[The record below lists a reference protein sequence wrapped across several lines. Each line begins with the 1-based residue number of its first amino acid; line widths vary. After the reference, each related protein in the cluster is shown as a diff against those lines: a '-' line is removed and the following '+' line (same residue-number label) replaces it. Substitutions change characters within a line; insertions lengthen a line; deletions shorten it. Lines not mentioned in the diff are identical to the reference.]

1 MKKHFLFLLL
11 ACCCACAPVSDLKL
25 QTLNDLEQIPRSERT
40 YAFHTK
46 GYIQDVR
53 FEKRLEKVLA
63 GHHWRNVPR
72 KQARYIVYFSFVWPL
87 IETGSRVRS
96 FGATNLRLK
105 RRSWKTTTASLE
117 FSSYPH
123 TFFMSVRENKKIG
136 GEPFGQEVFSAVLY
150 NERNDFS
157 RDNIEFLIEQALSA
171 FLSAPDTTKY
181 YRCGETDGKD
191 GKMNQLFFGK
201 SKTKDVPY
209 SCIEVE
215 KGFSEETGPLYI
227 DIEQ

>member
-1 MKKHFLFLLL
+1 
-11 ACCCACAPVSDLKL
+11 
-25 QTLNDLEQIPRSERT
+25 
-40 YAFHTK
+40 
-46 GYIQDVR
+46 
-53 FEKRLEKVLA
+53 
-63 GHHWRNVPR
+63 
-72 KQARYIVYFSFVWPL
+72 
-87 IETGSRVRS
+87 
-96 FGATNLRLK
+96 
-105 RRSWKTTTASLE
+105 
-117 FSSYPH
+117 
-123 TFFMSVRENKKIG
+123 MSVRENKKIG